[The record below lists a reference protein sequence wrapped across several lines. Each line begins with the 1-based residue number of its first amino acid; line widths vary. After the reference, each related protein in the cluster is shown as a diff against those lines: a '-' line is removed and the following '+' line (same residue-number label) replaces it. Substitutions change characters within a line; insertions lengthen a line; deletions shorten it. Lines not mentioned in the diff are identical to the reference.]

1 MKKAIWISD
10 LTHTAQGI
18 GANGFPLGQAISTL
32 MLKKFLGMNL
42 ISNYLS
48 YPLIW
53 KKNLEAHLQLYLVF
67 LTIVGIW
74 N

>member
-18 GANGFPLGQAISTL
+18 GANGFPLGASYIYTYA
-32 MLKKFLGMNL
+32 KKIFGNEFDFKLFKL
-42 ISNYLS
+42 
-48 YPLIW
+48 PAH
-53 KKNLEAHLQLYLVF
+53 LEEELRTYLQLYLVF